1 MLWTGQPPI
10 LLPGKASQRKWQRH
24 WRNVLD
30 WETLALQR
38 TEDCFTKIEADPML
52 DYNLPCKPGML
63 AGTVLKHCYQVV
75 DDILSSQS
83 PCILK
88 VGYTHCAHYR
98 FHNQIFGYKHES
110 DNWEKMI
117 VIFASS
123 ETVAPAFIEGAI
135 IQRHKGFLIKHIHTF
150 VTCKIVWSSLDM
162 QRVYLLACLGQPGF
176 RNTRDGGESIHTD
189 KPGPHLVYLVYRSFR
204 KPPT

>member
-1 MLWTGQPPI
+1 MVPI
-10 LLPGKASQRKWQRH
+10 LLPGQASQRKWQRH

-30 WETLALQR
+30 WETLALKR

-63 AGTVLKHCYQVV
+63 AGTILKHCYQVV
-75 DDILSSQS
+75 DNILSSQS

-98 FHNQIFGYKHES
+98 FYNQIFGYKH
-110 DNWEKMI
+110 DKADKWEKMI

-123 ETVAPAFIEGAI
+123 ETIAPAFIEGAI
-135 IQRHKGFLIKHIHTF
+135 IQRRKGFLIKHMHTL
-150 VTCKIVWSSLDM
+150 VMCKIV
-162 QRVYLLACLGQPGF
+162 
-176 RNTRDGGESIHTD
+176 
-189 KPGPHLVYLVYRSFR
+189 
-204 KPPT
+204 